1 MKLKKF
7 EEFVNEAKARY
18 SDVDVEMD
26 ENVFLVDGVVYYV
39 GMITVGGSVE
49 SEKADREVGIMNDY
63 SFVEDWWP
71 ESMETLEK
79 FANPEDNA
87 ELIETLESIET
98 ASASLDSMG
107 LGASTNAQKQKQR
120 DSLIWDAAFDKELVE
135 VGPGEE
141 FDRVFKSI
149 VDGKAVDLTRTFD
162 DRVNAAFTDKME
174 DYGSDNEPDYDD
186 WE

>member
-18 SDVDVEMD
+18 SDVEIETE

-39 GMITVGGSVE
+39 GTITVGGTVE
-49 SEKADREVGIMNDY
+49 SEKADREVGIMSDY
-63 SFVEDWWP
+63 SYVEDWWP

-87 ELIETLESIET
+87 ELIKDLDAIET
-98 ASASLDSMG
+98 DSASLASMN
-107 LGASTNAQKQKQR
+107 LGAPTNAQKQKQR

-162 DRVNAAFTDKME
+162 DRVNNAFTDEME
-174 DYGSDNEPDYDD
+174 DYGSDYEPDYDD